1 MNQNVVFLPCRKGS
15 QRVPNK
21 NTRIFAGIEGGLLR
35 IKLEELL
42 KAKRIDKI
50 ILSSNDAEVLQIGRE
65 FNNPKLCVMERPEYL
80 CTSATSTDELIAYVA
95 QLIPQGTILW
105 THVTSPFLTAETYDK
120 MLQIYHD
127 NREEYDSLMSVNV
140 IRNFLWDD
148 IHPINYDRNKEKWP
162 RTQTLQKIYE
172 PNSGAFIADASVYHA
187 MSDRIG
193 ERVYMYET
201 SKLESLDIDWPEDF
215 DFAQQLYLSQNAK

>member
-1 MNQNVVFLPCRKGS
+1 M
-15 QRVPNK
+15 
-21 NTRIFAGIEGGLLR
+21 
-35 IKLEELL
+35 IKCS
-42 KAKRIDKI
+42 K
-50 ILSSNDAEVLQIGRE
+50 S
-65 FNNPKLCVMERPEYL
+65 
-80 CTSATSTDELIAYVA
+80 
-95 QLIPQGTILW
+95 
-105 THVTSPFLTAETYDK
+105 
-120 MLQIYHD
+120 
-127 NREEYDSLMSVNV
+127 
-140 IRNFLWDD
+140 FLWDD

>member
-1 MNQNVVFLPCRKGS
+1 MNQIVVFLPCLKGS

-80 CTSATSTDELIAYVA
+80 CTSATSTDELIAYLA

-120 MLQIYHD
+120 MLQIFF
-127 NREEYDSLMSVNV
+127 V
-140 IRNFLWDD
+140 
-148 IHPINYDRNKEKWP
+148 
-162 RTQTLQKIYE
+162 
-172 PNSGAFIADASVYHA
+172 G
-187 MSDRIG
+187 
-193 ERVYMYET
+193 
-201 SKLESLDIDWPEDF
+201 
-215 DFAQQLYLSQNAK
+215 